1 MVIAFLGLKS
11 KGELFM
17 FSTQDKAAN
26 FATMGRQR
34 DDRVAFE
41 RRVQELKDNF
51 ASIRRVKTQETALSD
66 PKDYLTLEDHCF
78 LDKIYDQGLRLSLM
92 LAILED
98 RKKGFDKPLSLDYLL
113 TSQGPMERLI
123 KNASFVD
130 LSELDLSHQDLK
142 SLVKDL
148 IATVKNAFLAAK
160 NLKANKSLP
169 AL

>member
-1 MVIAFLGLKS
+1 
-11 KGELFM
+11 M

-98 RKKGFDKPLSLDYLL
+98 RKKGFDKPLSLDEMYAIRQIAIYLL
-113 TSQGPMERLI
+113 TYYNISCMI
-123 KNASFVD
+123 
-130 LSELDLSHQDLK
+130 
-142 SLVKDL
+142 
-148 IATVKNAFLAAK
+148 
-160 NLKANKSLP
+160 
-169 AL
+169 